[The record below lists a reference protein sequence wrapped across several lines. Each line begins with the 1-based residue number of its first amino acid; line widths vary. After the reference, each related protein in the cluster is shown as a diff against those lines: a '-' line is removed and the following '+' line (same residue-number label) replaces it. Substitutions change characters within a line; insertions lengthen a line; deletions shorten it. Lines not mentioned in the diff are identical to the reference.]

1 MSAPLQVSHRL
12 SSCRLAL
19 APSGKLVSKS
29 LLVTSGPPSCLS
41 SCFPSCLPSLPCCW
55 MFLLPPVLS
64 PKAAAKG
71 LSHGTAAKFNFSLH
85 PHAIDYPHL
94 RHPLHHVHRLHFI
107 SIAYIISIINALTL
121 YKENVI
127 LQHLHQ
133 PHHLHRLRV
142 IPAIN
147 F

>member
-1 MSAPLQVSHRL
+1 
-12 SSCRLAL
+12 
-19 APSGKLVSKS
+19 
-29 LLVTSGPPSCLS
+29 
-41 SCFPSCLPSLPCCW
+41 
-55 MFLLPPVLS
+55 MFLLPLVLS